1 MDPGHPYSQYLNH
14 KDPEAP
20 LLMEAEY
27 YNLGNNIGTLSNHP
41 LPDMMD
47 YLLWSLDGLGY
58 KYRLRQ
64 TSEVGAHDKGI
75 NRLEQIFM
83 ASEKMINRAR
93 SFCVNFMV
101 LFDDTFR
108 TNSLNLPLVYLV
120 GLNNKRRAFTVAM
133 SFTRSESTTAFTFVL
148 DCLDQVVFYQEEG
161 QRNKSHP
168 KVLIS
173 DQTPELR
180 KAILEHPSG
189 RWNTIIHQLCQYHM
203 YQDIRA
209 FIQNNRQTRNT
220 AEELNNVFRAILNVI
235 RCSRVNDLDEK
246 RLDMYQ
252 LMEPEER
259 KYYEYNWRAER
270 KEERVLE
277 AYVRGYPNRGCVGI
291 FGDER
296 RQKYMKR
303 FLDNLSQTFN
313 DSIQSLQRIR
323 RNL

>member
-1 MDPGHPYSQYLNH
+1 MG
-14 KDPEAP
+14 PEVP
-20 LLMEAEY
+20 LLTEGEY
-27 YNLGNNIGTLSNHP
+27 YNLDNNGGTLSNHP
-41 LPDMMD
+41 PADMMD
-47 YLLWSLDGLGY
+47 YLLWSLNGMEY
-58 KYRLRQ
+58 QYRLRQ
-64 TSEVGAHDKGI
+64 TEEAGVRDRGI

-83 ASEKMINRAR
+83 ASDKMINRAR
-93 SFCVNFMV
+93 EFCVNCMV

-108 TNSLNLPLVYLV
+108 TNSLNLPLVHLV
-120 GLNNKRRAFTVAM
+120 GLDNNRRAFTVAM
-133 SFTRSESTTAFTFVL
+133 SFTRSESTDAFNFIL
-148 DCLDQVVFYQEEG
+148 DCLDQVVFYEEEG
-161 QRNKSHP
+161 QRTKPHP

-203 YQDIRA
+203 YENMRA

-220 AEELNNVFRAILNVI
+220 AEELDNVFRTILNVI
-235 RCSRVNDLDEK
+235 RCSRVNDLDAK
-246 RLDMYQ
+246 RRDMYQ

-259 KYYEYNWRAER
+259 KYYEDNWKTER

-303 FLDNLSQTFN
+303 FLDNISQTFN
-313 DSIQSLQRIR
+313 NSIQSIQRIRDQSLQHIR